1 MDEFSRMSVLDV
13 WYASIDLE
21 KLISTI
27 SDKESQRRVQ
37 KRLAKARERSVAEH
51 DFPELATIAGMAP
64 SIKENPPLIFHPRE
78 LSTEDFSES
87 LQAGFAAYRETL
99 SEDRRVLLDRYKLMD
114 VAVKVVGV
122 GSVGSMCGI
131 MLLMASDSDP
141 LFLQIKQARESVLEP
156 YAGKSVYANHGNRVV
171 VGHRLMQS
179 ASDLF
184 LGWTA
189 GNKGRHFYIR
199 QLRDMKIKPMV
210 EIFSAAVMRE
220 YADLCGWILARSHAR
235 SGAPAKISGYM
246 GKSDVFDNALA
257 DFAQA
262 YADQTEVDYDAFVKA
277 VRAGRF
283 EVFVEDM

>member
-1 MDEFSRMSVLDV
+1 
-13 WYASIDLE
+13 
-21 KLISTI
+21 
-27 SDKESQRRVQ
+27 
-37 KRLAKARERSVAEH
+37 
-51 DFPELATIAGMAP
+51 
-64 SIKENPPLIFHPRE
+64 
-78 LSTEDFSES
+78 
-87 LQAGFAAYRETL
+87 
-99 SEDRRVLLDRYKLMD
+99 
-114 VAVKVVGV
+114 
-122 GSVGSMCGI
+122 MCGI